1 MPNLEN
7 LLVTGKS
14 TLSAFDGGQP
24 NGPLTDGG
32 NIPINNTFNQG
43 KYTNYVVDVDP
54 ERVTDTT
61 PYSN

>member
-32 NIPINNTFNQG
+32 NIPINNN
-43 KYTNYVVDVDP
+43 NL
-54 ERVTDTT
+54 
-61 PYSN
+61 S